1 MRRRGALRR
10 LSTWRAAACA
20 WLTGTALTGTAH
32 ATGFAEHG
40 ADIVVRDKVTF
51 ELDGYLRMRAE
62 ALHNFDL
69 DRGLT
74 PSGQPLYPVPLGDP
88 EGQTLTHADMRART
102 DLKVY
107 APGSTLAFKLRLDF
121 LDNVTLGSRPNGV
134 PSATTS
140 QLQPAEPIRVRRA
153 YGEALLPFGVLVAG
167 RTGNTWGLGIVA
179 NGGDCYDCDSA
190 DSSDRIALISPILN
204 HYVAAAFDFS
214 STGPTQPRPNQNRV
228 IGIAP
233 ITATRTFTLAILKY
247 KSDEV
252 RERRTKAGRSTL
264 EYGGY
269 FTHRWQNKDIPA
281 SYIESNNPVVIGP
294 SQVMDRSFTATAFD
308 LWSRFTF
315 PYGRI
320 EAEAA
325 ILLANYDQGS
335 LIPGLLLRD
344 PVKSRQ
350 IGAALES
357 HFGPKNDRYGGGLDL
372 GYASGDSAPGFG
384 VNQNPTGRTPRAGD
398 LDGLQNAGR
407 YDTRIDN
414 FRFHPDYRIDRIL
427 FREIIGSVTDAVYLR
442 PHGKVDLINRESYR
456 LQLTTAVIGS
466 MAVYAQSTP
475 GGKRPLGI
483 EIDPSLVYTQR
494 GGFQAALDYG
504 VLFPLAGLDNTIV
517 GMVAK
522 PAQMVRLRLV
532 YAF

>member
-1 MRRRGALRR
+1 MSPITR
-10 LSTWRAAACA
+10 LRAAAGSLALAASA
-20 WLTGTALTGTAH
+20 WTTPAG

-40 ADIVVRDKVTF
+40 ADIVVRDKAAF
-51 ELDGYLRMRAE
+51 EIDGYMRVRTE

-74 PSGQPLYPVPLGDP
+74 PSGKPLYPTPLGDP
-88 EGQTLTHADMRART
+88 EGQTLSHADMRART
-102 DLKVY
+102 DIKVF
-107 APGSTLAFKLRLDF
+107 APGQILAFKMRLDF
-121 LDNVTLGSRPNGV
+121 LDNVALGSRPSGV
-134 PSATTS
+134 PSATIS
-140 QLQPAEPIRVRRA
+140 QLQPGEPIRVRRA
-153 YGEALLPFGVLVAG
+153 YGEVLLPFGVLVAG

-190 DSSDRIALISPILN
+190 DSADRIALITPVLN
-204 HYVAAAFDFS
+204 HYVAAAFDWS
-214 STGPTQPRPNQNRV
+214 ATSTTVPRPNQNRV

-233 ITATRTFTLAILKY
+233 ITNAHTATIAILKY

-252 RERRTKAGRSTL
+252 RQRRLKANRSTV

-269 FTHRWQNKDIPA
+269 FTHRWQNKDIP
-281 SYIESNNPVVIGP
+281 STYISSDNPITLTP
-294 SQVMDRSFTATAFD
+294 AQVMDRGFSATGIDFWGR
-308 LWSRFTF
+308 LTL

-325 ILLANYDQGS
+325 GLFASYDQGS

-350 IGAALES
+350 LALAIES
-357 HFGPKNDRYGGGLDL
+357 NFGPKNERYGAGLDG

-384 VNQNPTGRTPRAGD
+384 VSSNATGKTPRAGD
-398 LDGLQNAGR
+398 LDGAQNAGR

-427 FREIIGSVTDAVYLR
+427 FREIIGTVTDAVYVR
-442 PHGKVDLINRESYR
+442 PHGQLDLVHRESYR
-456 LQLTTAVIGS
+456 LQLTTAVVGS
-466 MAVYAQSTP
+466 MAVYSQSTP

-483 EIDPSLVYTQR
+483 EIDPSLVYSQK
-494 GGFQAALDYG
+494 GGFLAALDYG

-517 GMVAK
+517 GQVAK
-522 PAQMVRLRLV
+522 QAQMVRLRLV

>member
-1 MRRRGALRR
+1 MKLRAR
-10 LSTWRAAACA
+10 FQTAGLGLVAAALA
-20 WLTGTALTGTAH
+20 WTSPAA

-40 ADIVVRDKVTF
+40 SDIVVRDKAAF
-51 ELDGYLRMRAE
+51 EIDGYMRVRTE
-62 ALHNFDL
+62 ALNNFDL

-74 PSGQPLYPVPLGDP
+74 PSGKPLYPTPLGDP

-102 DLKVY
+102 DLKVF
-107 APGSTLAFKLRLDF
+107 APGQILAFKMRLDF
-121 LDNVTLGSRPNGV
+121 LDNVTLGSRPSGV

-153 YGEALLPFGVLVAG
+153 YGEVLLPFGVLVAG
-167 RTGNTWGLGIVA
+167 RTGNTWGLGMVA

-190 DSSDRIALISPILN
+190 DSADRLALITPVFN

-214 STGPTQPRPNQNRV
+214 ATGPTLPRPNQNRV

-233 ITATRTFTLAILKY
+233 ITATRTATLAILKY

-252 RERRTKAGRSTL
+252 RQRRTKAGKSTV

-269 FTHRWQNKDIPA
+269 FTHRWQNKDIP
-281 SYIESNNPVVIGP
+281 STYLSSGNPVTLAP

-308 LWSRFTF
+308 LWGRLTF
-315 PYGRI
+315 PFGRI

-325 ILLANYDQGS
+325 LLTANYDQGS

-350 IGAALES
+350 LGLAVES
-357 HFGPKNDRYGGGLDL
+357 NFGPQSDRYGAGLDL

-384 VNQNPTGRTPRAGD
+384 VNNNPTGRAPRAGD
-398 LDGLQNAGR
+398 LDGQQNAGR
-407 YDTRIDN
+407 YDTRLDN
-414 FRFHPDYRIDRIL
+414 FRFHPDYRVDRIL
-427 FREIIGSVTDAVYLR
+427 FREIIGTVTDAVYLR
-442 PHGKVDLINRESYR
+442 PHAQLDLVHRPSYR
-456 LQLTTAVIGS
+456 LQLTTAVVGS

-475 GGKRPLGI
+475 GGKKPLGI
-483 EIDPSLVYTQR
+483 EIDPSLVYTQS
-494 GGFQAALDYG
+494 GGFLAALDYA

-517 GMVAK
+517 GQVAK
-522 PAQMVRLRLV
+522 QAQMVRLRLV